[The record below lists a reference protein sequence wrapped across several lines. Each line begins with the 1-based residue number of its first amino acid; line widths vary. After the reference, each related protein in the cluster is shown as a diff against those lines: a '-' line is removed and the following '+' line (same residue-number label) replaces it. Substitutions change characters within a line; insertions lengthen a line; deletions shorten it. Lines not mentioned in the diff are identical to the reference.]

1 MSPWSNDLVSLLKL
15 PLVESSAGGDIL
27 TGAGSGRITTVHRR
41 TMELLG
47 CTMFPRH
54 SREIMKNRNSQWTI
68 EKEMWRPEASSAVY
82 KKAFIFFSGRTKK
95 NSGYNCHSHW
105 PSKMFKGSVESLC
118 STKARVLGKSWMLRD
133 ETGTCDAEDQFSE
146 LLCTE
151 SLEVA
156 YSPPFRA
163 CVGLCATAMSV
174 ERIYANVI
182 QMRIFW
188 V

>member
-95 NSGYNCHSHW
+95 KTRDTIVIVTGLQRC
-105 PSKMFKGSVESLC
+105 SKAQLSPCALPRQEFWEN
-118 STKARVLGKSWMLRD
+118 LGCWEMRLGHVMLK
-133 ETGTCDAEDQFSE
+133 TSFLS
-146 LLCTE
+146 
-151 SLEVA
+151 S
-156 YSPPFRA
+156 
-163 CVGLCATAMSV
+163 CAQN
-174 ERIYANVI
+174 R
-182 QMRIFW
+182 
-188 V
+188 